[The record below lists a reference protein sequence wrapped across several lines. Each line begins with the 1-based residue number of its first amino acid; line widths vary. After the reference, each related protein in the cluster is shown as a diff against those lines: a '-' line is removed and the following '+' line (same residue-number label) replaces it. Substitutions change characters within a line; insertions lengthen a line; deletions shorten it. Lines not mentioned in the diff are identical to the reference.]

1 MNTLLSISKTD
12 VLPEVKAKPRAHLGV
27 LDLLRGFAAL
37 SVCLYHFSG
46 GALPK
51 FYTPE
56 LEGYFTWGYM
66 GVEVFFVIS
75 GFIIP
80 YSLYGTGYQIRDFGG
95 YFLKRVARICPPAY
109 IGMFLSIGQLL
120 LVHYFLHHNQ
130 QQISNMTVGQMVS
143 NIFFI
148 VPFTNYHWFNE
159 VFWTLAIEFQF
170 YVVIG
175 LLFDKLFIRANLI
188 SFLAIGLLMS
198 AGYYVLNLMG
208 FKAENYLHFSAFFMM
223 GGACLLY
230 LKGVF
235 NNLEFAA
242 ALLVFG
248 AVALAIFPPAVMLFG
263 IVTALIIVFLKV
275 QHSWF
280 AFFGKISY
288 SLYLTHS
295 MVGAYAEFTLSHFYH
310 PATVAG
316 KVFGVFLCVVAA
328 IIAAYM
334 FFLLVENP
342 FIKLA
347 KRVIGSGKQVQPAV
361 KVS

>member
-1 MNTLLSISKTD
+1 MTSLLSISKTD
-12 VLPEVKAKPRAHLGV
+12 VLPQIKPKPRVHLGV

-37 SVCLYHFSG
+37 SVCLFHFTG

-51 FYTPE
+51 FYTSE

-75 GFIIP
+75 GFVIP

-109 IGMFLSIGQLL
+109 ISMFLGIGQLL
-120 LVHYFLHHNQ
+120 LAHYFLHHKQ
-130 QQISNMTVGQMVS
+130 QKISDMTVAQMVS
-143 NIFFI
+143 NTLFI
-148 VPFTNYHWFNE
+148 VPFVKYHWFNE

-175 LLFDKLFIRANLI
+175 LLFDKLFIRVNLM

-198 AGYYVLNLMG
+198 AGYHSLNALG
-208 FKAENYLHFSAFFMM
+208 FKAENYLHFNAFFML

-230 LKGVF
+230 IKGVF
-235 NNLEFAA
+235 NSWKFLIALFAFSVA
-242 ALLVFG
+242 AFMTFSLTM
-248 AVALAIFPPAVMLFG
+248 MLFG
-263 IVTALIIVFLKV
+263 LITALVIVFVKV

-295 MVGAYAEFTLSHFYH
+295 VAGAYAEFALDRLYH
-310 PATVAG
+310 PVSVAG
-316 KVFGVFLCVVAA
+316 KMTGVFLCVLAAIVAA
-328 IIAAYM
+328 YV
-334 FFLLVENP
+334 FFLLVEQP

-347 KRVIGSGKQVQPAV
+347 KRLIGSG
-361 KVS
+361 S